1 MLSKENIIKNLALFI
16 SKYRE
21 VHGYSMEKLAKLSDL
36 SLGYISQLENG
47 TIKSIPKIST
57 LDSLS
62 KAFGMPVYKLQYL
75 AGYLSEKEFNAL
87 SEIKSGEKVDIKEDW
102 QTKLK
107 SILSDLGFKRKYTD
121 EIIQYIQTVRLKQ
134 EFDEGNLGE
143 NLPELKSFFE
153 L

>member
-1 MLSKENIIKNLALFI
+1 MLKKEDIIKNLALFI

-47 TIKSIPKIST
+47 TIKSIPKVST

-62 KAFGMPVYKLQYL
+62 KAFGMPVYKLQSI
-75 AGYLSEKEFNAL
+75 AGYLSEEEYDAL
-87 SEIKSGEKVDIKEDW
+87 SGIKTREKTDIKEDW

-107 SILSDLGFKRKYTD
+107 SILSDLGFKRKYSD

-134 EFDEGNLGE
+134 EFEEGNLGE
-143 NLPELKSFFE
+143 NLPELKPFFE

>member
-1 MLSKENIIKNLALFI
+1 MLSKEDIIKNLALFI

-57 LDSLS
+57 LDDLS
-62 KAFGMPVYKLQYL
+62 KAFGMPVYKLQFI
-75 AGYLSEKEFNAL
+75 AGYLSEEEYQAL
-87 SEIKSGEKVDIKEDW
+87 SGIETKEKINNKEDW
-102 QTKLK
+102 QLKLK
-107 SILSDLGFKRKYTD
+107 SMLSDLGFKRKYSD
-121 EIIQYIQTVRLKQ
+121 EIIQYILTVRLKQ

-143 NLPELKSFFE
+143 NLPDLKSFFE
-153 L
+153 F